1 MTGSRC
7 IGSGSCHVV
16 TGSLKGDGLDFQP
29 KAAPSTPA
37 CLPHSVFSP
46 WPRTGIVTLPL
57 DRSPWSYSFKTYPHP
72 FCQRG
77 FHGELGQA
85 GRMLPLEGE
94 EAQWRWLSGEGDLQ
108 VDSPLWLR
116 VWLLASIE
124 NESKPFAF
132 SKS

>member
-1 MTGSRC
+1 MPCGHWQE
-7 IGSGSCHVV
+7 G
-16 TGSLKGDGLDFQP
+16 GSLKGDGLDFQP

-77 FHGELGQA
+77 FMENLGRQ
-85 GRMLPLEGE
+85 E
-94 EAQWRWLSGEGDLQ
+94 ECFLWKGKKPSGGG
-108 VDSPLWLR
+108 
-116 VWLLASIE
+116 
-124 NESKPFAF
+124 
-132 SKS
+132 